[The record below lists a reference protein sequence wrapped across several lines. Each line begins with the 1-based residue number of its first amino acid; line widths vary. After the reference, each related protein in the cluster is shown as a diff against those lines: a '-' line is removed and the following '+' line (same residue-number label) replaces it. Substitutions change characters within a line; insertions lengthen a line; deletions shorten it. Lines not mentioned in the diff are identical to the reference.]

1 MNVSPV
7 RFRKRLDRSFH
18 TIYEELALV
27 LVRLFAGNL
36 QGVCQPSQEN
46 ITPTDTLRGGGEL
59 IVTEVTVTCYMVC
72 LIYHKLQDNFT
83 RKSHI

>member
-46 ITPTDTLRGGGEL
+46 IIPTDTLGGGGD
-59 IVTEVTVTCYMVC
+59 INCDRGYCYM
-72 LIYHKLQDNFT
+72 LHGLLNSSET
-83 RKSHI
+83 SG

>member
-46 ITPTDTLRGGGEL
+46 ITPTDTLRGGGG
-59 IVTEVTVTCYMVC
+59 INCDRGYCYM
-72 LIYHKLQDNFT
+72 LHGLLNL
-83 RKSHI
+83 S